1 LSAATYI
8 EEQGKLPQGAYA
20 LELTQNRE
28 KEKMVMKKLELPV
41 PAYEIVHNGEECRNA
56 LESFSLPAVIK
67 PCQRVYDGKGKL
79 KIESVDDV
87 EEAVDFAEN
96 AGVTCIIEEWVSF
109 DKEISVIFSR
119 SQSGEIAFFPISENE
134 HRDHIL
140 YKTMVPAGVSD
151 SLALKARNAA

>member
-1 LSAATYI
+1 
-8 EEQGKLPQGAYA
+8 
-20 LELTQNRE
+20 NRE

-41 PAYEIVHNGEECRNA
+41 PAFEIVHNGEECRKV

-67 PCQRVYDGKGKL
+67 TCQGGYDGKGQL
-79 KIESVDDV
+79 KIESADDV

-96 AGVTCIIEEWVSF
+96 AGVPFINEEWGSF
-109 DKEISVIFSR
+109 QNKISVIFSR
-119 SQSGEIAFFPISENE
+119 SQMGEIGFSPISENE

-151 SLALKARNAA
+151 SLALKARNA

>member
-1 LSAATYI
+1 RRRHTRS
-8 EEQGKLPQGAYA
+8 K
-20 LELTQNRE
+20 RDW
-28 KEKMVMKKLELPV
+28 
-41 PAYEIVHNGEECRNA
+41 
-56 LESFSLPAVIK
+56 SS
-67 PCQRVYDGKGKL
+67 
-79 KIESVDDV
+79 DV
-87 EEAVDFAEN
+87 CSSDLEN

-151 SLALKARNAA
+151 SLALKARNAARELAEEIGIVGTF